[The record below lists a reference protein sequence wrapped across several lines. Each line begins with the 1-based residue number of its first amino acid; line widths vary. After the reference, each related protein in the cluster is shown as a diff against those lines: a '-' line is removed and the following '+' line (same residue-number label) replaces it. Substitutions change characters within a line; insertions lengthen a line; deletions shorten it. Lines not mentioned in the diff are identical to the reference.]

1 MNEIL
6 KWANTL
12 PEIEQE
18 TVLAVIAA
26 VTLNV
31 ACRGKRS
38 TKELL
43 EVAATMVGS
52 GDKKH
57 G

>member
-1 MNEIL
+1 MNEVL

-12 PEIEQE
+12 PEIEEE

-31 ACRGKRS
+31 ACGGKRS
-38 TKELL
+38 IKELL
-43 EVAATMVGS
+43 EVAATIVDS
-52 GDKKH
+52 NE
-57 G
+57 